1 MKNIKLPK
9 NKKIKTPSIKSILT
23 VIGGILF
30 TLALGSVYVWAF
42 INPYFVSYLK
52 NHSSP
57 NIQIVD
63 GYFLMPLTTF
73 ISNIVS
79 FLGPSLEDKYGI
91 KTCLLIAS
99 SLIITSHLI
108 LLFSTYLPLIY
119 LSMII
124 FGVAISCSY
133 LSILKN
139 CWSFFPEHKGKVGG
153 IILLG
158 YGLSGFCFTFL
169 SDYIINPQMLK
180 INSETGFFDKS
191 IAENVHTFIFVFT
204 IILSIMAVLGYLF
217 TFDYKQISKSAKEHL
232 SNVTSSM
239 KENLNEKISHE
250 IHGGLTLIEILK
262 CKQSWEI
269 VGMSFFTL
277 YFCYMATNTNRAFGQ
292 MNMLDEGILSAAS
305 KMSSLL
311 NGGSRLMWGFLFD
324 KFGFKKP
331 FMVLVIVEIVVSGM
345 FYFVG
350 TNTVLYFLMVSLT
363 ALILAGVICLTTP
376 LYPKIF
382 GLKNGPFVNGICIA
396 LYGFSCLLGPIVAK
410 FIIKKKSDY
419 KVLYLSGMVFACIG
433 LLLTM
438 KFNEEPITIK
448 SNLREKMKGKY
459 EDLKEKGKEML
470 LKVSNKDDD
479 I

>member
-1 MKNIKLPK
+1 
-9 NKKIKTPSIKSILT
+9 
-23 VIGGILF
+23 
-30 TLALGSVYVWAF
+30 
-42 INPYFVSYLK
+42 
-52 NHSSP
+52 
-57 NIQIVD
+57 
-63 GYFLMPLTTF
+63 
-73 ISNIVS
+73 
-79 FLGPSLEDKYGI
+79 
-91 KTCLLIAS
+91 
-99 SLIITSHLI
+99 
-108 LLFSTYLPLIY
+108 
-119 LSMII
+119 
-124 FGVAISCSY
+124 
-133 LSILKN
+133 
-139 CWSFFPEHKGKVGG
+139 
-153 IILLG
+153 
-158 YGLSGFCFTFL
+158 
-169 SDYIINPQMLK
+169 
-180 INSETGFFDKS
+180 
-191 IAENVHTFIFVFT
+191 
-204 IILSIMAVLGYLF
+204 
-217 TFDYKQISKSAKEHL
+217 
-232 SNVTSSM
+232 M

-331 FMVLVIVEIVVSGM
+331 FMVLVIIEIVVSGM